1 MRHFNTF
8 EKGAPFPGTC
18 IVTGDNR
25 NLISL
30 DVQLPDYGAVMINQ
44 RTAEDLAHF
53 LGWAPKHP
61 LQQEIEHLRAHIR
74 ELEQQVNNV
83 PKETEELV
91 DGIRN
96 SVADFVLRVSSG
108 GNSPSDTPDEDDKP
122 ATKKPNRARKAES
135 SDA

>member
-53 LGWAPKHP
+53 MGWAPKHP
-61 LQQEIEHLRAHIR
+61 LQQEIEHLRMHIK
-74 ELEQQVNNV
+74 ELEAQLDRV

-96 SVADFVLRVSSG
+96 SVASFVLRVSSG
-108 GNSPSDTPDEDDKP
+108 GDDASSTPNEDDKP
-122 ATKKPNRARKAES
+122 ATKKSNRARKTEDSNA
-135 SDA
+135 